1 MRQLQKGDQGPRRR
15 DHRRIRLASVLI
27 LRTLRKADHR
37 VPEEMQASSA
47 CQDDWVVAR
56 SRFRSTRPQLTRS
69 LFSFTAFF
77 EWTVARRRFTGSWC
91 LLHIESV
98 RIFSLPHFRRLHIR
112 ACPFLFQQDRTTGSR
127 IWNRPGLP
135 IGREH
140 RDGIGRI
147 HPQLLD
153 Q

>member
-1 MRQLQKGDQGPRRR
+1 MSPTLTGRQRRLGRGYLSRERAPERR
-15 DHRRIRLASVLI
+15 DEKGRSRKVPHSLEVGGCKVADLRRIA
-27 LRTLRKADHR
+27 
-37 VPEEMQASSA
+37 Q
-47 CQDDWVVAR
+47 
-56 SRFRSTRPQLTRS
+56 SRFCNRRPQLTRS

-91 LLHIESV
+91 LVHIESV
-98 RIFSLPHFRRLHIR
+98 RIFSLPHCRRLHIR